1 MTTRLKIFTKSGKR
15 PDDEQMKQAFVK
27 LNEAVAGTKTIEGD
41 KAYSKGVDFY
51 SFMYAVIIYL
61 AFSGVKGISSLEN
74 LGIFLEAKSKL
85 DNETYPSEIFS
96 NAFHHNDYLG
106 LITGSRDI
114 SEWDLFFLYC
124 NKYLLTKLTDRGDT
138 KIYLGYSDDFATV
151 RYSQKL
157 WSEFLQK
164 IIQGSLPIF
173 KNPKY
178 KDYLAQA
185 KKVAKDIIKN
195 AEVGLSES

>member
-1 MTTRLKIFTKSGKR
+1 
-15 PDDEQMKQAFVK
+15 MKHAFVK
-27 LNEAVAGTKTIEGD
+27 LNKAVAGTKTIEND
-41 KAYSKGVDFY
+41 KAYSKGMDFY

-85 DNETYPSEIFS
+85 DHETYPSEIFS
-96 NAFHHNDYLG
+96 NAFHHNDYLC

-114 SEWDLFFLYC
+114 SEWDLFFSYC
-124 NKYLLTKLTDRGDT
+124 NKYLLTNLTDRGDT
-138 KIYLGYSDDFATV
+138 KIYLGYSDDFAAI
-151 RYSQKL
+151 RHSQKL